1 MALISGRGQKVQYC
15 RQILVRRGES
25 SKNTSALVSWLRRVD
40 RATKADYEMGRQI
53 TIDGWIISETEAR
66 LCALHHLQQ
75 LP

>member
-1 MALISGRGQKVQYC
+1 MARL
-15 RQILVRRGES
+15 E
-25 SKNTSALVSWLRRVD
+25 KNIGHINCSYVSWLRRVD